1 MNAEKVLDNIFGAI
15 LIITTFN
22 VLYLLANGIQN
33 AFTVKFALN
42 VIAFIFSDI
51 ALMKD
56 FSGKLL
62 R

>member
-1 MNAEKVLDNIFGAI
+1 MNAEKVLDNIFGII

-33 AFTVKFALN
+33 AFIIKFALN

-51 ALMKD
+51 ALMND
-56 FSGKLL
+56 FSRKLL